1 MVVVTTGARTVLK
14 KPGHQDSTT
23 FKDGKGESNKDCLPN
38 QEWESGDTCGNGM
51 TLNTVDKINNTLLI
65 KKQITPVASNVELVI
80 NNSTIKHNYI
90 LAKLDSNV
98 TKYFF

>member
-1 MVVVTTGARTVLK
+1 
-14 KPGHQDSTT
+14 
-23 FKDGKGESNKDCLPN
+23 
-38 QEWESGDTCGNGM
+38 M